1 MVSKIEP
8 DRYADT
14 GFSIA
19 DTPAELNAHIFRKM
33 LEKSGAERLII
44 GCGMNDSARQLVWS
58 GIPQDLPESER
69 RKIFLHRFY
78 GGLVEIG

>member
-1 MVSKIEP
+1 
-8 DRYADT
+8 
-14 GFSIA
+14 
-19 DTPAELNAHIFRKM
+19 M